1 MFDQKTLLL
10 IVDDEM
16 LIRWSLAERLA
27 QEGYEVVEA
36 ADGLAARKE
45 FAKGLNRSMVMLL
58 DIKLPDADGVELLK
72 EFRGQKPDC
81 RVIMITAHGAD
92 DLAAEARREG
102 AYAFCNKP
110 FKIEDIVDL
119 VNQANADAPR

>member
-16 LIRWSLAERLA
+16 LIRWSLAERLV
-27 QEGYEVVEA
+27 QEGYEVIEA

-45 FAKGLNRSMVMLL
+45 FAKGLNRPMVMLL

-72 EFRGQKPDC
+72 EFRRQKPDC

-92 DLAAEARREG
+92 DLATEAHREG

-110 FKIEDIVDL
+110 FKIEDIVGL
-119 VNQANADAPR
+119 VNRANIDVPR